1 MATNEY
7 KGRLTYIDGD
17 GNQNVLYPMTSKDA
31 VDGLDEELSAKQNA
45 LPTGTD
51 GQILVYDNNGSLVAS
66 DNEALTTATG
76 AATDAATALQRA
88 TLAMSEGSEAKS
100 LATDA
105 GSAASQA
112 QDTADLAYETAVQAE
127 KAANDALEAIEE
139 NAITV
144 DSALSDSSTN
154 PVQNKVIK
162 AALDEKATT
171 ANVEQL
177 WTIAQAGREEAAI
190 AQGRADEAYNL
201 AYDHEHSA
209 SDITK
214 GTLPP
219 ERGGTG
225 NTSVDTA
232 PTSGSTKMVTSGGVY
247 TALSGK
253 ADASHGN
260 HVPATE
266 TADNAKFL
274 RNDNTWQKV
283 TPANIDAAPT
293 NHASTG
299 TGYGIGTG
307 SNYGHV
313 KLSDATNSSSAAS
326 AGIAASPKAVKA
338 AYDLANTANSAAAT
352 AQTTANNAATAAAN
366 AQTTANGK
374 ASTAT
379 YMVSIDTSWTANSAG
394 GYYKTVTVS
403 GILASDNPIADV
415 VLGSDV
421 DANALYLEAWAC
433 VTRITTAA
441 NSITLY
447 ANGDAPTTAFTCQL
461 KAVR

>member
-17 GNQNVLYPMTSKDA
+17 GNQNVLYPMTSTDA
-31 VDGLDEELSAKQNA
+31 VDGLSEELSAKQNA
-45 LPTGTD
+45 LPTGSD

-66 DNEALTTATG
+66 DNEALTTATS
-76 AATDAATALQRA
+76 AAADAATALQRA

-100 LATDA
+100 LAEDA
-105 GSAASQA
+105 GSAASKA

-171 ANVEQL
+171 TAVEEA
-177 WTIAQAGREEAAI
+177 WTRGDTAMTIAETAREEVAIAQA
-190 AQGRADEAYNL
+190 RADEAYNL
-201 AYDHEHSA
+201 AENHEHSA
-209 SDITK
+209 GDIK
-214 GTLPP
+214 SGTLSV

-225 NTSVDTA
+225 NTSVDTT

-253 ADASHGN
+253 ANESHGN

-274 RNDNTWQKV
+274 RNDNTWQLV
-283 TPANIDAAPT
+283 TPANIGAAPT
-293 NHASTG
+293 GHASTG

-313 KLSDATNSSSAAS
+313 KLSDSTSSTSAAS

-352 AQTTANNAATAAAN
+352 AQTAANNAATAASN
-366 AQTTANGK
+366 AQTTADSKAPAYSYGTEDLTAGTSALETGK
-374 ASTAT
+374 LHFV
-379 YMVSIDTSWTANSAG
+379 Y
-394 GYYKTVTVS
+394 
-403 GILASDNPIADV
+403 
-415 VLGSDV
+415 
-421 DANALYLEAWAC
+421 E
-433 VTRITTAA
+433 
-441 NSITLY
+441 
-447 ANGDAPTTAFTCQL
+447 
-461 KAVR
+461 